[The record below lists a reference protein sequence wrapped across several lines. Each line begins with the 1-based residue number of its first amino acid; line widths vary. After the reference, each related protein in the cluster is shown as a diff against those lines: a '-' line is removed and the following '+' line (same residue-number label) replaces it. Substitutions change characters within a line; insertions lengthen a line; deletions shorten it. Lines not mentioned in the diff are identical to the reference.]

1 MMILRGTRRIGID
14 IHGAYPDGTPYTI
27 SIRLNDPAYNGRL
40 LDSLADLIPLRN
52 AIRIHENLQEEYPE
66 SYARYIASPAHSRSF
81 QAYDHYFYLNK
92 SIRPPFSARSTCA
105 SH

>member
-1 MMILRGTRRIGID
+1 MILRGTRRIGID

-40 LDSLADLIPLRN
+40 LDSLADLIPLKN
-52 AIRIHENLQEEYPE
+52 AISIHKDLQEDYPE
-66 SYARYIASPAHSRSF
+66 SYARYIASPAYSRSF
-81 QAYDHYFYLNK
+81 QAYDHYLYFNG
-92 SIRPPFSARSTCA
+92 SVRPPFSAHSTRD